1 MPAPPGP
8 TERGALAA
16 AGLAPLAAA
25 PSRRPASKFVRL
37 LGAGARARL
46 PGSRG
51 WRAGGAP
58 GHPENGQPSASG
70 APRVFQPLDRS
81 RAPAYKDAPAKRMM
95 STPGRA
101 GLAPGSGVGHSGKK
115 KDRG

>member
-37 LGAGARARL
+37 PGRGLGAGGTGDREREERL
-46 PGSRG
+46 DTR
-51 WRAGGAP
+51 RAGSLLP
-58 GHPENGQPSASG
+58 PEPRASPNRWAG
-70 APRVFQPLDRS
+70 RELLL
-81 RAPAYKDAPAKRMM
+81 KRMLQQ
-95 STPGRA
+95 R
-101 GLAPGSGVGHSGKK
+101 
-115 KDRG
+115 R